1 MPVPPNQPQQRPAT
15 AVPTQNI
22 MRIPLEQFDVKALSR
37 DKIRELFRVGKLPT
51 ADQIVE
57 EVMLRAITSGANDI
71 HIEPIEGELQIRF
84 GLEGALRRIVSHT
97 RYE

>member
-1 MPVPPNQPQQRPAT
+1 MPVPPNQPPQRPSNVVT
-15 AVPTQNI
+15 AQNI
-22 MRIPLEQFDVKALSR
+22 QRIPLEQFDVKSLSR

-71 HIEPIEGELQIRF
+71 HFEPIEGELQIRS
-84 GLEGALRRIVSHT
+84 VSKG
-97 RYE
+97 RCAESCP